1 MMSLTSLFSRKN
13 VKHADTSTLC
23 IPEHIAFIM
32 DGNGRW
38 AKKRSM
44 PREYGHSKGADTFRD
59 IIRYCGELGVKHI
72 TVYAFSTENWKRP
85 ENEVG
90 AIMKLLSAYMDEAFA
105 DLAKEKIR
113 VVFLGSKAPFTPELR
128 ERMEK
133 LERDSAVY
141 DRILNVA
148 FNYGGRDDIVHACN
162 ALIAEGARELTEEL
176 ISSKLYTH
184 LSPDPDLIVRTAGEY
199 RISNFLIWQ
208 SAYSEFYFTDK
219 LWPDMTHAD
228 VDDAIASYSKR
239 ERRYGG
245 VPTQSVS
252 AEKNT

>member
-1 MMSLTSLFSRKN
+1 MFFSKKKKSLQKDKTTEDL
-13 VKHADTSTLC
+13 H

-44 PREYGHSKGADTFRD
+44 PREYGHSRGAEVFKDL
-59 IIRYCGELGVKHI
+59 IRYCGDLGVKHI

-85 ENEVG
+85 QNEIS
-90 AIMKLLSAYMDEAFA
+90 AIMKLLSAYMDEAFS

-113 VVFLGSKAPFTPELR
+113 VVFLGSKEPFSPEMR

-148 FNYGGRDDIVHACN
+148 FNYGGRDEIVHACN
-162 ALIAEGARELTEEL
+162 ELISEGVTHVTSEL

-199 RISNFLIWQ
+199 RTSNFLMWQ
-208 SAYSEFYFTDK
+208 SAYSEFYFTEK

-228 VDDAIASYSKR
+228 VDEAIAAYSKR

-245 VPTQSVS
+245 VN
-252 AEKNT
+252 NTK

>member
-1 MMSLTSLFSRKN
+1 MASLFSFKKKSEKAVREIR
-13 VKHADTSTLC
+13 

-44 PREYGHSKGADTFRD
+44 PREYGHSKGADVFRD

-85 ENEVG
+85 EAEVN
-90 AIMKLLSAYMDEAFA
+90 AIMKLLSKFMDEAFA
-105 DLAKEKIR
+105 DLAKEKVR
-113 VVFLGSKAPFTPELR
+113 VIFLGSKEPFSAELR

-133 LERDSAVY
+133 LEHDSAIY
-141 DRILNVA
+141 ERILNVA
-148 FNYGGRDDIVHACN
+148 FNYGGRDEIVHACN
-162 ALIAEGARELTEEL
+162 ELIAEGVTAVTTEL
-176 ISSKLYTH
+176 IGEHLYTR

-199 RISNFLIWQ
+199 RISNFLMWQ

-228 VDDAIASYSKR
+228 VDAAIAAYSGR

-245 VPTQSVS
+245 VIDKKEDTKV
-252 AEKNT
+252 

>member
-1 MMSLTSLFSRKN
+1 MREL
-13 VKHADTSTLC
+13 H
-23 IPEHIAFIM
+23 IPDHIAFIM

-44 PREYGHSKGADTFRD
+44 PREYGHSKGADVFRD

-85 ENEVG
+85 ENEVN
-90 AIMKLLSAYMDEAFA
+90 AIMKLLAKFLDVAFA
-105 DLAKEKIR
+105 DLEKEKVR
-113 VVFLGSKAPFTPELR
+113 VIFLGSKEPFSAELR

-133 LERDSAVY
+133 LERDSSVY
-141 DRILNVA
+141 ERILNVA
-148 FNYGGRDDIVHACN
+148 FNYGGWDEIVHACN
-162 ALIAEGARELTEEL
+162 ELIAEGVTTVTPEL
-176 ISSKLYTH
+176 ISSHLYTR

-199 RISNFLIWQ
+199 RISNFLMWQ

-228 VDDAIASYSKR
+228 VDAAIAAYSGR

-245 VPTQSVS
+245 VIDKKED
-252 AEKNT
+252 AKA